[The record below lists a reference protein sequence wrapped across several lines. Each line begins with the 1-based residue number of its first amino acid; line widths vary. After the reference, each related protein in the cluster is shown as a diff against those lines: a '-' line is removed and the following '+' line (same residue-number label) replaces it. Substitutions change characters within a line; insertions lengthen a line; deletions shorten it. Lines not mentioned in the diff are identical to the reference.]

1 MRIIFK
7 WVIAIT
13 LILSSFLVSTYNW
26 STGEYNYDSSR
37 KFENFDAFY
46 QNELELSAKENTR
59 PNNEELLVR
68 VSEEKTPIVIVYIHG
83 FGASRGEG
91 EEVTNKLT
99 EYFGANTYY
108 LRLPGHGT
116 NPEDHL
122 HTNFQKYLQDAEDS
136 LIYARELG
144 DKTVLV
150 GTSMGG
156 NIASYL
162 AAKHPDLVD
171 SLVLASPFY
180 DFDDPSAHFFRFHWG
195 KSFINAI
202 KGEMRIS
209 KTDPRDESAKYW
221 YLDQYYAAIQNILE
235 LKRFVD
241 KANPYPKI
249 TAPTL
254 LMYYYKS
261 EREHDFVASIP
272 AMLKVYDA
280 IQTGPNPNPKNKLL
294 KIENG
299 AHVLLSK
306 YVKSDKELIEKELI
320 QFIKD
325 TTGAEEV
332 KKSKKSK
339 R

>member
-1 MRIIFK
+1 MRIIIK

-26 STGEYNYDSSR
+26 SISEYNYDSSR

-46 QNELELSAKENTR
+46 QNELQISAKENTR
-59 PNNEELLVR
+59 PNNEELLIR
-68 VSEEKTPIVIVYIHG
+68 VSEEKTPIAIVYIHG

-91 EEVTNKLT
+91 EEVTNKLS

-144 DKTVLV
+144 QKTVLI

-162 AAKHPDLVD
+162 AAKHPELVD

-180 DFDDPSAHFFRFHWG
+180 DFDDPSAHMFRFHWG
-195 KSFINAI
+195 KSFIDAI

-209 KTDPRDESAKYW
+209 KTDPKDESGKYW
-221 YLDQYYAAIQNILE
+221 YLDQYYGAIQNLLD

-241 KANPYPKI
+241 KDNPFPRI

-261 EREHDFVASIP
+261 ETEHDFVASVP
-272 AMLKVYDA
+272 AMLHA
-280 IQTGPNPNPKNKLL
+280 FHQIQSGPNHNSQNKLL

-332 KKSKKSK
+332 KKSKKTK